1 MYRRSVHH
9 VWIVWRLKIL
19 LRSLRVPKPV
29 ICDRL
34 GRSSL
39 AVAGRDLRDIAP
51 AEVITSMRQRQWT
64 EPSFSQ
70 ANPARVDFTG
80 CA

>member
-1 MYRRSVHH
+1 MSAVCASC
-9 VWIVWRLKIL
+9 VD
-19 LRSLRVPKPV
+19 RVEIEDLAPGLARPYAL
-29 ICDRL
+29 IRDQL

-39 AVAGRDLRDIAP
+39 AVAGRDLRDIEP

-64 EPSFSQ
+64 EPSVAG